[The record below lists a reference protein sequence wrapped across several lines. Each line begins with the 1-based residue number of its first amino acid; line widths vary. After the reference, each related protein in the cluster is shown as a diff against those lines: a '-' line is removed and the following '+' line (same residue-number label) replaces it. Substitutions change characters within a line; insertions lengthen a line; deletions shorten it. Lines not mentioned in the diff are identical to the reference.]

1 MHTANNKFIES
12 FESFTILQVA
22 YDVRF
27 VIHVER
33 ALHGFITRRSNHC
46 DHCDHYNFR
55 PMPAIKRKIIHELC
69 VHYGCT
75 SLSHGTEPER
85 FVRVTLDSPR

>member
-1 MHTANNKFIES
+1 MHAANNKFIES

-27 VIHVER
+27 VIHVKR

-46 DHCDHYNFR
+46 DFE